1 MEHYKNQDAIDKA
14 RITYIVTFPSD
25 VREEEVVNMLRQI
38 SGSISSRSTFLS
50 KRTIVFETW
59 ASDTEILH
67 RLTMHWKDAEFIIPQ
82 LHGLVNG
89 VGTEREEFG
98 RPESKWKDAAEFVV
112 KESYKPFNISNRASM
127 ADSIMHNFTNLQKGE
142 SAVWQ
147 WHITPINRPK
157 RSFLNDLIGS
167 PQPSDEDMAMEKA
180 KFAEP
185 NYKASFRVAA
195 NASTVERAQHIVHLI
210 SQPLASTERFRRSK
224 MPTKVE
230 WLTQSIA
237 EAETPLFFTSQLNA
251 LEILPFLGW
260 PIGST
265 HVPGLSRG
273 AMRHLPPTES
283 IPREGR
289 RLGDSTLSG
298 KERPIAMSHQAG
310 TTHTAVF
317 GGNGVGKTTLMANM
331 AKQDMD
337 AGHGVIVIEAKGDLF
352 YEVLDYVPRDRLDDV
367 VIIDFMN
374 NLNPVGLNILDQGN
388 PRTVI
393 DELVEL
399 FQFKYNDKGVWFR
412 ELMYHGLMTLHEYPG
427 MTFNDLSTLISPKD
441 DDEVEWAK
449 DIIKGVKDKE
459 IKRFWHR
466 WNALSDSDK
475 HKHSE
480 VVESRI
486 WQIVGRIE
494 PRYLFGQAES
504 SFKAEDIIKNNK
516 ILLVNLAGVPKE
528 SAEIVGTLLLNA
540 LWGAAQRTPPE
551 KANFLYMDEFQ
562 MFADLPM
569 GFDDVLAL
577 ARKFKLGMV
586 VATQYVERLPSHLQ
600 QAIKANARTKVIF
613 QSSAE
618 GAAIWAR
625 EFGSKEIDASAITNL
640 KAHMAIA
647 RINTDA
653 GVSSPVTLRTKAP
666 ATKAGYALEAIKRSN
681 GKYGR
686 SVASIEAAE
695 VARRQPRP
703 SDESRRPAVRSRK
716 LN

>member
-1 MEHYKNQDAIDKA
+1 MRSIGQRELDSRRKTYK
-14 RITYIVTFPSD
+14 VTFPS
-25 VREEEVVNMLRQI
+25 EVKPQELLNVLRQI
-38 SGSISSRSTFLS
+38 SGHLNTRETLLAVPTFV
-50 KRTIVFETW
+50 IETW
-59 ASDTEILH
+59 ANDREIIHRISIPWQDADYIINQLQGLMPGIGTELEKGRPFKQWDAVAEYKVYQSGRPIPV
-67 RLTMHWKDAEFIIPQ
+67 KDAQSMTTSSLLEFSQ
-82 LHGLVNG
+82 L
-89 VGTEREEFG
+89 E
-98 RPESKWKDAAEFVV
+98 
-112 KESYKPFNISNRASM
+112 
-127 ADSIMHNFTNLQKGE
+127 KGE
-142 SAVWQ
+142 SALHQ
-147 WHITPINRPK
+147 WILTPFRAPRRPAEADTPK
-157 RSFLNDLIGS
+157 EVLHAYDT
-167 PQPSDEDMAMEKA
+167 

-185 NYKASFRVAA
+185 NFIGTFRIAA
-195 NASTVERAQHIVHLI
+195 NAHTRIRAEHIIALVDRPIRSTGRFSKAFTWNKDKLRNAVSEASSPWRLGIQVSATELI
-210 SQPLASTERFRRSK
+210 AFMSWPLGS
-224 MPTKVE
+224 P
-230 WLTQSIA
+230 LIA
-237 EAETPLFFTSQLNA
+237 G
-251 LEILPFLGW
+251 LP
-260 PIGST
+260 
-265 HVPGLSRG
+265 HG

-298 KERPIAMSHQAG
+298 KERPIAMSHEAAA
-310 TTHTAVF
+310 THAALF
-317 GGNGVGKTTLMANM
+317 GGTGVGKTTLMANM
-331 AKQDMD
+331 AKQDME

-374 NLNPVGLNILDQGN
+374 NLHPVGFNILDQGN

-399 FQFKYNDKGVWFR
+399 FQHKYLDKGVWFR
-412 ELMYHGLMTLHEYPG
+412 ELMYHGLMTLHENPG

-441 DDEVEWAK
+441 DDEVAWSK
-449 DIIKGVKDKE
+449 DVIKRVKDKE

-466 WNALSDSDK
+466 WNALSDSDR

-494 PRYLFGQAES
+494 PRYLFGQADS
-504 SFKAEDIIKNNK
+504 SFKAEDIIRNNK

-551 KANFLYMDEFQ
+551 KENYLYMDEFQ

-586 VATQYVERLPSHLQ
+586 VATQYVERLPAHLQ

-653 GVSSPVTLRTKAP
+653 GVSSPVTIKTKAP
-666 ATKAGYALEAIKRSN
+666 ATKAGYAIEAIKRSN
-681 GKYGR
+681 SKYGR
-686 SVASIEAAE
+686 TVASIEAAE
-695 VARRQPRP
+695 VTRRTPRP